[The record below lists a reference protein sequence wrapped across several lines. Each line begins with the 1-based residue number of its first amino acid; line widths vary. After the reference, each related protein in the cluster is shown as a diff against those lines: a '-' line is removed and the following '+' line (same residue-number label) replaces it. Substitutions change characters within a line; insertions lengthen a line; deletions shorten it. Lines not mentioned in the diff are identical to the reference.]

1 MINLLYV
8 GDPHFRGTNPR
19 NRKDDYKAAWILKMQ
34 EVFDLVVKHQC
45 KAVIFPGDLLDTPI
59 ISDGLKMELS
69 GMLSRQQVDGVA
81 DVFNRCPVDI
91 YTTVGNHELT
101 GYNLTTYQN
110 SSLRVLEALTPKL
123 HVIKDSEASY
133 FSNALFKDSDNI
145 KLTFTPYSGLMDVDG
160 YGYEPG
166 PLHPSNTGVYLN
178 IHVSHGMALDHVPP
192 FDRYSLIQRIETTAD
207 LILTGHDHTGYGIYH
222 RPDGKVF
229 VNEGSLT
236 RISASLGEMTR
247 QIKVSLIT
255 VGEGPYTGACGT
267 KFGVKSIRLECQRPG
282 AEVLDRSEIE
292 AAQQREYA
300 MEEFTALIKTSTGEK
315 VTVNINQVI
324 EQVAEKG
331 AFAPDVVDLVLK
343 KIETCRMQKEGV
355 I

>member
-19 NRKDDYKAAWILKMQ
+19 NRKDDYKAAFMLKIQ
-34 EVFDLVVKHQC
+34 EIFDLAVKHHC
-45 KAVIFPGDLLDTPI
+45 KAIIFPGDLLDVHI
-59 ISDGLKMELS
+59 ISEGLKMELS
-69 GMLSRQQVDGVA
+69 NLFTRQQVEGVA
-81 DVFNRCPVDI
+81 DFLNCSPVDI
-91 YTTVGNHELT
+91 YTTIGNHELT
-101 GYNLTTYQN
+101 GYNLATYEN
-110 SSLRVLEALTPKL
+110 SSLRVLEALTPRL
-123 HVIKDSEASY
+123 HVM
-133 FSNALFKDSDNI
+133 LPDNP
-145 KLTFTPYSGLMDVDG
+145 LLLSCPLTQVTFTPYSGKMDVDG
-160 YGYEPG
+160 YGYSPEVPQKEG
-166 PLHPSNTGVYLN
+166 YFN
-178 IHVSHGMALDHVPP
+178 IQVSHGMALDHEPP
-192 FDRYSLIQRIETTAD
+192 FPGYSVIQKIETTAD

-236 RISASLGEMTR
+236 RIKAADSEITR

-282 AEVLDRSEIE
+282 AEVLDRSEID

-343 KIETCRMQKEGV
+343 KIETCRKGLDRV
-355 I
+355 N